1 MSTPANHWKLGLFVV
16 IGTLLGLG
24 AVVYLGTLSIDNE
37 AVRYTSYFDEAV
49 TGLDMGSTV
58 RYRGV
63 TIGTVSGIEVAPDR
77 RHVEVS
83 YELRVTVLDR
93 LRISS
98 GNGSSTKL
106 KIPDGLRAQLGSSGV
121 SGLKY
126 ILIDFFDPKTHP
138 VRELTFPVPN
148 NYIPAEPSTLKNLE
162 DSIVKAVDQ
171 FPTLAQEMLRILAQV
186 NAILADIQSQKVPE
200 KAVVTLDR
208 IDQTLIVLQAKLQGL
223 DTVGLS
229 DDARK
234 MLTSLE
240 KTAAEAQATLVSVQ
254 RASDSFGEVALNAR
268 QVGPDLSQTLR
279 DVSEAASSLQEL
291 LHALELDSDMLL
303 KGRSVAP

>member
-83 YELRVTVLDR
+83 YDLRVTVLER
-93 LRISS
+93 LNIAS

-106 KIPDGLRAQLGSSGV
+106 KIPEGLRAQLGSSGV

-138 VRELTFPVPN
+138 VRALSFPVPN

-200 KAVVTLDR
+200 KAVVTLER
-208 IDQTLIVLQAKLQGL
+208 IDQTLVILQAKLQGL

-229 DDARK
+229 EDARK

-240 KTAAEAQATLVSVQ
+240 KTAAEAQATLASVQ

-268 QVGPDLSQTLR
+268 HVGPDLSQTLK
-279 DVSEAASSLQEL
+279 DVSEAAISLQEL